1 MSPEVVLEIPSRSPY
16 VGVVRLAVSA
26 LARTSGFTEEQVEDL
41 KIAVSEACANAVIVN
56 EEAGTDDSVSVSYS
70 DDGGRVVIEV
80 GDRGQA
86 EHATPDDAADSLGI
100 SSRLVMSMA
109 LVESLVDECEFS
121 PREGGGT
128 VTRLVISH

>member
-1 MSPEVVLEIPSRSPY
+1 MSPEISLEIPSRSPY

-26 LARTSGFTEEQVEDL
+26 LARTSGFTEEQIEDL

-56 EEAGTDDSVSVSYS
+56 EEAGTQEGVAVSYS

-80 GDRGQA
+80 GDRGHSDPGSA
-86 EHATPDDAADSLGI
+86 DDEADSMGI

-109 LVESLVDECEFS
+109 LVESLVDECEFR

>member
-1 MSPEVVLEIPSRSPY
+1 MSPEISLEIPPRSPY
-16 VGVVRLAVSA
+16 VGVVRLAISA

-41 KIAVSEACANAVIVN
+41 KIAVSEACANAVIAH
-56 EEAGTDDSVSVSYS
+56 EEAGSQDAVSVSYT

-86 EHATPDDAADSLGI
+86 GDATPEDEADSMGI
-100 SSRLVMSMA
+100 SSRLAMSMA
-109 LVESLVDECEFS
+109 LVESLVDECEFV
-121 PREGGGT
+121 PREGGGR

>member
-1 MSPEVVLEIPSRSPY
+1 LSPEISLEIPPRSPY
-16 VGVVRLAVSA
+16 VGVVRLAISA

-41 KIAVSEACANAVIVN
+41 KIAVSEACANAVIAH
-56 EEAGTDDSVSVSYS
+56 EEAGSQDTVSVSYA

-80 GDRGQA
+80 GDRGRSDDG
-86 EHATPDDAADSLGI
+86 TPDEEADSMGI
-100 SSRLVMSMA
+100 SSRLTMSMA
-109 LVESLVDECEFS
+109 LVESLVDECEFV